1 MKMAHRLRLPWPD
14 SVAPGESHLMMGG
27 APACFQTLPPEML
40 LFSETPA
47 DEYKHGASAQ
57 ALRAA
62 WRLLPACLSQCGAHD
77 SLSMAGCVANMIDKP
92 LRLRCAADSDLTLIA
107 MLAEHPHLGGAAG
120 SAAGGPPPP
129 TLHVA
134 AEPTRGPPRRGQQNI
149 QSSLGC
155 FDVGRLEAA
164 LAELPAAG
172 GDPAA
177 VPVGFLL
184 VFLSLLSC
192 FLFLY
197 LSFLVILCKEPALA
211 EFPVAGGN
219 PAPFPVSLWFL
230 LPLMHRLA
238 LVFQSSISVRSR
250 SRLSRRRSRCV
261 LAVLFQPFCA
271 FLLTAAAYCP
281 IDIGRPEAAPP
292 ITSRDPAAVPTRL
305 FGCPRSCL
313 VLRSLTSVSAFAAAG
328 APAGPGGVSHLGGV
342 SRVHLENR
350 STR

>member
-27 APACFQTLPPEML
+27 APASSRLFHLKCSCSQKCLP
-40 LFSETPA
+40 TR
-47 DEYKHGASAQ
+47 YKHGASAQ

-77 SLSMAGCVANMIDKP
+77 SLSWAGYVANMIGKP

-164 LAELPAAG
+164 LAELPVAG

-192 FLFLY
+192 FLCLY
-197 LSFLVILCKEPALA
+197 LSFCVIVCKEPALA

-219 PAPFPVSLWFL
+219 PALVPVSLGSYF
-230 LPLMHRLA
+230 P
-238 LVFQSSISVRSR
+238 
-250 SRLSRRRSRCV
+250 
-261 LAVLFQPFCA
+261 
-271 FLLTAAAYCP
+271 
-281 IDIGRPEAAPP
+281 
-292 ITSRDPAAVPTRL
+292 
-305 FGCPRSCL
+305 
-313 VLRSLTSVSAFAAAG
+313 
-328 APAGPGGVSHLGGV
+328 
-342 SRVHLENR
+342 
-350 STR
+350 